1 MPSASPRLPRYL
13 FRRGGTIYL
22 RLQPPGQRVFE
33 RSLGTSDVKA
43 AELAAADLI
52 KQHKQLMYGRR
63 LARLPRVESRWV
75 SSYALG
81 PHPKEGI
88 FATERELRD
97 LATGKVIGV
106 NGGPA
111 DILIPAPADGM
122 PSFEAYDAAKAR
134 PTPATKDGDDALLE
148 TYLTHSGISGLREK
162 QARDIWHIFKT
173 VVNKPLAKCT
183 RDDGRAIIAHLEKE
197 AKEAGEKVKRAT
209 LRRKM
214 VPLVALCNLAIDE
227 GKLTF
232 NPFSGVV
239 GGQGDE
245 SDKRKRFTEDDMK
258 LIRDNLYK
266 LSKED
271 QLLVRLLA
279 TTGVRRGEAFEI
291 DSEQTEDGIR
301 FCVVGRGTKTQK
313 TPQSLRRIPFPADL
327 LPFLPK
333 KISGQLIPGRL
344 DSASKRLR
352 EWLTDIGITDPDKAP
367 MHSFRH
373 RAKRRLINADVP
385 GELIDAV
392 GGWADGKKKNSGDD
406 YGKDE
411 DNAVFSI
418 TKVKE
423 AIDKIGF

>member
-1 MPSASPRLPRYL
+1 MSSPLPRYI
-13 FRRGGTIYL
+13 FRRGGTLYL
-22 RLQPPGQRVFE
+22 KLQPPGQPVFE

-52 KQHKQLMYGRR
+52 KKHKQLMYGRR
-63 LARLPRVESRWV
+63 LARLPHVESRWV
-75 SSYALG
+75 SAYPPG
-81 PHPKEGI
+81 MHDGF

-97 LATGKVIGV
+97 LATGKVLGV

-111 DILIPAPADGM
+111 DVLTPAPADGV

-134 PTPATKDGDDALLE
+134 AKPVSKNADDDLLE
-148 TYLTHSGISGLREK
+148 TYIKHSGIKGLREK
-162 QARDIWHIFKT
+162 QARDIWHAFKT
-173 VVNKPLAKCT
+173 VVKKPLAKCT
-183 RDDGRAIIAHLEKE
+183 RDDGRDIIEHLER
-197 AKEAGEKVKRAT
+197 EAGEKVKRST

-227 GKLTF
+227 GKLTL
-232 NPFSGVV
+232 NPFKGAV
-239 GGQGDE
+239 GGQGAE

-258 LIRDNLYK
+258 MIRANLHRLDK
-266 LSKED
+266 ND

-279 TTGVRRGEAFEI
+279 TTGLRRGEAFEI
-291 DSEQTEDGIR
+291 DGEQIEDGIR
-301 FCVVGRGTKTQK
+301 FCVVGTK

-327 LPFLPK
+327 LPHLPN
-333 KISGQLIPGRL
+333 KITGQLIPGRL
-344 DSASKRLR
+344 DMASKRLR
-352 EWLTDIGITDPDKAP
+352 AWLTDIGITDPKKAP